1 MATLCNCPKNRPH
14 QHATDFQSVKLA
26 HLLSY
31 ILFAYFSSGLLKNIL
46 NVRKILLCKMGR
58 SKFPGKP
65 SKLVNKKRV
74 SVLNGVSSG
83 SFGDSNEDDADDL
96 ANDQVSLSSTE
107 NDTTTTTTPQPSATT
122 SSGHDGDAQVIT

>member
-1 MATLCNCPKNRPH
+1 
-14 QHATDFQSVKLA
+14 
-26 HLLSY
+26 
-31 ILFAYFSSGLLKNIL
+31 
-46 NVRKILLCKMGR
+46 MGR

-83 SFGDSNEDDADDL
+83 PFGDSNEDDADDL
-96 ANDQVSLSSTE
+96 ANDQVSLSSAE
-107 NDTTTTTTPQPSATT
+107 NDTTTTTSQPSTTT

>member
-1 MATLCNCPKNRPH
+1 
-14 QHATDFQSVKLA
+14 
-26 HLLSY
+26 
-31 ILFAYFSSGLLKNIL
+31 
-46 NVRKILLCKMGR
+46 MGR

-83 SFGDSNEDDADDL
+83 PFGDNYSNEDDTDDL

-107 NDTTTTTTPQPSATT
+107 NDTTTTTTPPPQPSTTT

>member
-1 MATLCNCPKNRPH
+1 
-14 QHATDFQSVKLA
+14 
-26 HLLSY
+26 
-31 ILFAYFSSGLLKNIL
+31 
-46 NVRKILLCKMGR
+46 MGR

-83 SFGDSNEDDADDL
+83 PFGDSNEDDADDL
-96 ANDQVSLSSTE
+96 ANDQSLSSTE
-107 NDTTTTTTPQPSATT
+107 NDTTTTTTPQPSTTT

>member
-1 MATLCNCPKNRPH
+1 
-14 QHATDFQSVKLA
+14 
-26 HLLSY
+26 
-31 ILFAYFSSGLLKNIL
+31 
-46 NVRKILLCKMGR
+46 MGR

-83 SFGDSNEDDADDL
+83 PYGDSNEDDADDL
-96 ANDQVSLSSTE
+96 ANDPSTE
-107 NDTTTTTTPQPSATT
+107 NDTTTTTTPQPSTTT